1 MEKSNRYPKSW
12 YDIQADFEEMQKMSC
27 APQNIRKVPH
37 NFMLVP
43 KCKSGRIICHEK
55 CGGAGNEAE

>member
-27 APQNIRKVPH
+27 VPQNIRKVPN
-37 NFMLVP
+37 NFIFDEDQSV
-43 KCKSGRIICHEK
+43 KWNKE
-55 CGGAGNEAE
+55 